1 MACRAKQLHHI
12 DEIYVS
18 LAGLLLADERKPLKV
33 GENFVIKWWHQYN
46 YNYTSPTMLSS
57 AFCLVKAFLNEG
69 TFQHPWQNVAQHQ
82 CQLSAWYNN
91 SNLRMKKKIGS
102 YLSDSNL
109 VLNQSNQMIFSSF
122 WLEHLFRSVSII
134 QDLKT
139 YLFSA
144 LSETLTV
151 LSLVPSNLAYCNFVE
166 YGSSEKPT
174 RKVLMLLL
182 FEDAT
187 GNFLASSRKLSLA
200 YT

>member
-57 AFCLVKAFLNEG
+57 AFCPVKAFLNEG

-82 CQLSAWYNN
+82 CLLSAWYIY
-91 SNLRMKKKIGS
+91 SNLQPNDFFFI
-102 YLSDSNL
+102 LAWTP
-109 VLNQSNQMIFSSF
+109 I
-122 WLEHLFRSVSII
+122 SISI
-134 QDLKT
+134 NQDLKT

-174 RKVLMLLL
+174 RKVVMLLL